1 MRSCVNKTLFKKKQ
15 VLGWIYWPLLYGV
28 PLLKTLQ
35 LLPKAFRIKSDLFT
49 LLYKAPYHPAPPFL
63 GHKDPLV
70 VAQSYALP
78 LLPRS
83 GQALLLSCEV
93 LSSSCMAG
101 LLLSLRS
108 QIKCCFFI
116 EPFSTMPQRMVHLAF
131 LACPLQST
139 WLFLQSFDE
148 FVPLMVCHPSLSP
161 VWKVHEDRGHV
172 YLVL

>member
-1 MRSCVNKTLFKKKQ
+1 M
-15 VLGWIYWPLLYGV
+15 

-35 LLPKAFRIKSDLFT
+35 LLPKAFRIKSDLFI

-83 GQALLLSCEV
+83 GQALLLSCKV

-116 EPFSTMPQRMVHLAF
+116 EPFSTTPQRMVHLAF

-148 FVPLMVCHPSLSP
+148 FVPLMVCHHLPHQCGKSMKIGVMCILFYRLQCLAQ
-161 VWKVHEDRGHV
+161 RGAPYTFV
-172 YLVL
+172 KWM